1 MCKFIM
7 WMAGV
12 LGFVLAASL
21 VASCTQVTVR
31 PDSGSSVSVK
41 PVGDGQLEVAVEAAG
56 ARQDG
61 SSTGTAKVSP
71 AQGGKA
77 RDAAT
82 ANIAEAAKER
92 ATAEADAAKAIKE
105 RDLAT
110 AGAADA
116 AKERDAAKADAA
128 KAIKERDL
136 ATAGAAD
143 AAKERNTAKAD
154 AAKAIK
160 ERDVAAASA
169 VEAAKER
176 DVAKADA
183 AKAIKERDLATASAA
198 DAAKERDAA
207 KADAA
212 KAIKERDDAA
222 AGAAEAAKERDTAK
236 ADAAKAI
243 KERDGAAASAAEA
256 AKERDAARANA
267 AKVVAVTDASQRM
280 GTGTSGKLWPFVG
293 IFAAVIVAA
302 IAVMVFMFRKPI
314 AYTFTL
320 LDEDSKTSH
329 RIQMT
334 SADRVDLNG
343 AQPVKRAGAGSRHLP
358 FLTIDRK
365 GQLVLH
371 PMAGFPV
378 KLNDRLVSSADT
390 PMVKPGTVLEVTAN
404 GQGNRFLVGPVS
416 AADKNPKIAVKSP
429 VANVRPA

>member
-222 AGAAEAAKERDTAK
+222 AGAAEAAKERD
-236 ADAAKAI
+236 
-243 KERDGAAASAAEA
+243 
-256 AKERDAARANA
+256 AARANA